1 MARVRPAT
9 PDDAAGIARV
19 HVDSW
24 RSTYAGI
31 VPAEYLAGLSYE
43 RSAANWERG
52 LSSPES
58 RSVYLVAE
66 DESGRIVGFVSG
78 GPGRDEHPD
87 YSGELYA
94 IYLFRENQRQGI
106 GRLLMSALAREL
118 LARGYTSWLIWVL
131 KDNPARGFY
140 ERMGGVCVMEKD
152 IEIGGVKLREA
163 AYGWPDISVLVVK
176 NVGSEHHGKRDST
189 EG

>member
-1 MARVRPAT
+1 VARVRPAT
-9 PDDAAGIARV
+9 PGDAAAIARV

-31 VPAEYLAGLSYE
+31 VPDDYLAGLSYE
-43 RSAANWERG
+43 HSAANWERG
-52 LSSPES
+52 LNSAES

-66 DESGRIVGFVSG
+66 DESGRIVGFVCG

-94 IYLFRENQRQGI
+94 IYLFRENQGQGI
-106 GRLLMSALAREL
+106 GRLLMTALAREM
-118 LARGYTSWLIWVL
+118 LARGYASWLIWVL

-140 ERMGGVCVMEKD
+140 ERMGGVYVMEKD
-152 IEIGGVKLREA
+152 IEIGGLKLREV
-163 AYGWPDISVLVVK
+163 AYGWPDIRVLGIE
-176 NVGSEHHGKRDST
+176 NVESEHNGK
-189 EG
+189 

>member
-1 MARVRPAT
+1 MARIRPAT
-9 PDDAAGIARV
+9 LEDAAGIARV

-31 VPAEYLAGLSYE
+31 VPDDYLAGLRYE
-43 RSAANWERG
+43 RSEAVWRRN
-52 LSSPES
+52 LSDPQS

-66 DESGRIVGFVSG
+66 DESGSIVGFVCG

-94 IYLFRENQRQGI
+94 IYLFQEVQGQGI
-106 GRLLMSALAREL
+106 GRRLMKTLADEMLARRY
-118 LARGYTSWLIWVL
+118 ASWLIWVL

-140 ERMGGVCVMEKD
+140 ERMGGVYVMEKD
-152 IEIGGVKLREA
+152 IEIGGANLREV
-163 AYGWPDISVLVVK
+163 AYGW
-176 NVGSEHHGKRDST
+176 RDLT
-189 EG
+189 CFRY